1 MRTTVC
7 KTYVRNNLL
16 GIDHHQETPVKSK
29 VRYLQSL
36 TDLQGDHRLLLLGYL
51 VFFCRV
57 ANDEHELGYQPGP
70 KIAVHPSSIMAAL
83 IQFRKQ
89 RVVCIGGKFQCT
101 YIMLFTTQKR
111 IYFIIIIT

>member
-16 GIDHHQETPVKSK
+16 FIDHHQETPVKSK

-51 VFFCRV
+51 VFFGRV

-89 RVVCIGGKFQCT
+89 RVVCIEAANFNVHILCYLQHKSA
-101 YIMLFTTQKR
+101 FTSLL
-111 IYFIIIIT
+111 